1 MSHCSII
8 SPPVIPAIHN
18 FISALQHSS
27 GGSRKKC
34 IGVIISLSE
43 LKKGDIRH
51 FQSFIFSHFTL
62 IDGHLERLRI
72 GVDEACSSKNLGVG
86 GRGYC
91 YEGLRDFLGGFSVA
105 LSSTE
110 DRGMCLLEVF
120 L

>member
-8 SPPVIPAIHN
+8 SPPEIPAIHN

-27 GGSRKKC
+27 GGSRKKRKYA

-72 GVDEACSSKNLGVG
+72 GVDKACSSKNLGVAEVTVTKA
-86 GRGYC
+86 
-91 YEGLRDFLGGFSVA
+91 YETFLEDFLSVYRA
-105 LSSTE
+105 P
-110 DRGMCLLEVF
+110 RIEVCVC
-120 L
+120 